1 MIFAIRTIFHAFVST
16 KPPKKAR
23 AFLSPFYVVNMFK
36 KKIKNPD
43 HIAYII
49 KYLHY
54 PMALCIQRHMS
65 LMYDNTRNQ
74 FLPDVVLLYSNFSI
88 PMYHSIVWKRPPN
101 MVTKLQYVFFF
112 SFLTKSGTY
121 IRPWSNSKKM
131 KTKINNSL
139 FKNFFTTKY
148 EQIS

>member
-1 MIFAIRTIFHAFVST
+1 MWLIC
-16 KPPKKAR
+16 
-23 AFLSPFYVVNMFK
+23 LK

-49 KYLHY
+49 KYLHF

-74 FLPDVVLLYSNFSI
+74 FLPDVVLLYSSFSI

-101 MVTKLQYVFFF
+101 MVTKLQCFFF
-112 SFLTKSGTY
+112 LVLNQ
-121 IRPWSNSKKM
+121 IRDLY
-131 KTKINNSL
+131 TSL
-139 FKNFFTTKY
+139 IKLKENENQDK
-148 EQIS
+148 QLII

>member
-16 KPPKKAR
+16 KPPNKAR

-43 HIAYII
+43 HNAYII
-49 KYLHY
+49 KYLHF
-54 PMALCIQRHMS
+54 PMALCMQRHMS

-112 SFLTKSGTY
+112 LVPNQ
-121 IRPWSNSKKM
+121 IRDLY
-131 KTKINNSL
+131 TSL
-139 FKNFFTTKY
+139 IKLKVNENQDK
-148 EQIS
+148 QLII